1 MNTNDIKLL
10 FEKEGEVI
18 FLKKKSELGFLD
30 IFYTNNVILDCLL
43 FFRKTKYHSLII
55 SKKRIVLIRKNKLI
69 KEFFYNS
76 NEGIKF
82 NSVIPEIVFFD
93 QKGKTDIIN
102 ISFMRLTF
110 EEIRL
115 IKNKIK
121 NLGK

>member
-10 FEKEGEVI
+10 FEKEGEVM

-30 IFYTNNVILDCLL
+30 IFYTNNVILDFVL
-43 FFRKTKYHSLII
+43 FFRKTKYDCVIL
-55 SKKRIVLIRKNKLI
+55 SKKRIILINQNRLI
-69 KEFFYNS
+69 KEFFYDIKK
-76 NEGIKF
+76 GIKF
-82 NSVIPEIVFFD
+82 NSLIPEIVFFD
-93 QKGKTDIIN
+93 EKGKTNTTN

-110 EEIRL
+110 EEIRS